1 LQAAGTAA
9 GSFGTRLRS
18 AAANLLGD
26 PRVLWSITGL
36 MAIRRALADL
46 PVFLPPEA
54 DAYPFIA
61 SGHQALTDPGSIYAH
76 SAALISSGFA
86 WTVTWPP
93 PQLVLAVP
101 FAVLPPP
108 ADVWAWAAVNAAMSA
123 IGLFCLYRT
132 IGYRTRQSL
141 PIFLLIVLCFTPLF
155 EDVRLGQRGGPLLL
169 FAGAAML
176 TIRRHP
182 VLAGALTGL
191 GTSIKFYPA
200 AMMLAV
206 GPRQWSRFT
215 GALVAVASLVLA
227 VAFIPFGSP
236 LAYLTGV
243 LIPIVS
249 GNSSVTHDCF
259 QNSTPLL
266 FSRLVG
272 GQEFSLEN
280 ESGVWT
286 SVTLV
291 PWHLPWLAHVL
302 TYLTVAALLAG
313 TVWAARRS
321 GWAQPYSMSLAFA
334 LGALIPGDV
343 FTYQFIPMLPL
354 ALVLVLKAVDRH
366 RWGALVVVAVC
377 VYVLVPS
384 PCALAFPG
392 LWTIASLAIFA
403 TAVVEARQFRQAD
416 AVEVVSK

>member
-1 LQAAGTAA
+1 
-9 GSFGTRLRS
+9 
-18 AAANLLGD
+18 
-26 PRVLWSITGL
+26 
-36 MAIRRALADL
+36 
-46 PVFLPPEA
+46 
-54 DAYPFIA
+54 
-61 SGHQALTDPGSIYAH
+61 
-76 SAALISSGFA
+76 
-86 WTVTWPP
+86 
-93 PQLVLAVP
+93 
-101 FAVLPPP
+101 
-108 ADVWAWAAVNAAMSA
+108 MSA
-123 IGLFCLYRT
+123 IGLFCIYRA
-132 IGYRTRQSL
+132 IGSRTGRSL
-141 PIFLLIVLCFTPLF
+141 PIFLLVVLCFTPLF

-169 FAGAAML
+169 CAGAAML
-176 TIRRHP
+176 AIRRHP

-200 AMMLAV
+200 AMVLAV

-227 VAFIPFGSP
+227 VTFIPFGSP
-236 LAYLTGV
+236 VAYFTGV
-243 LIPIVS
+243 FIPIVG
-249 GNSSVTHDCF
+249 GNPSVTHDCF

-280 ESGVWT
+280 AAGVWR
-286 SVTLV
+286 SVTVV

-302 TYLTVAALLAG
+302 TYLTIAALLAG

-321 GWAQPYSMSLAFA
+321 VWAQPFSISLAFA

-354 ALVLVLKAVDRH
+354 TLVLVSKAIERH
-366 RWGALVVVAVC
+366 RWGTLLLVAIC

-403 TAVVEARQFRQAD
+403 TAVVEARQFLQPVVVE
-416 AVEVVSK
+416 AVAN